1 MMYSVDKPCSGAI
14 TMTLVRLQQPM
25 MLLDSGFT
33 VREIFP
39 LKPVPPMR
47 LTSEFPY
54 APCGIET
61 DDGLAITEKSVT
73 KSVSTVL
80 FVVGPNGIPVT
91 VTKVELMLSGV
102 ERVVLIVR
110 MLEFPP
116 VVGIT
121 VVGENE
127 AVTPV
132 GKAVPVKD
140 NVTGLAAIVPLKNNV
155 ILDVAELPLMT
166 LMFPEL
172 VSS

>member
-54 APCGIET
+54 SPCGIET
-61 DDGLAITEKSVT
+61 DDGLVVIEKSVT
-73 KSVSTVL
+73 KSVNTVL

-91 VTKVELMLSGV
+91 VTKIGLLSGV

-116 VVGIT
+116 VAGIT

-132 GKAVPVKD
+132 GKVVPVKD
-140 NVTGLAAIVPLKNNV
+140 NVTGLAAIVPLKINV
-155 ILDVAELPLMT
+155 ILD
-166 LMFPEL
+166 
-172 VSS
+172 